1 MENLTIDGEEIEFDS
16 LGQEGK
22 VLVNRLVELKT
33 QLGQVELQ
41 QQELH
46 LLINAYAAS
55 LKNSIH
61 PVEEEDQLEEQ
72 VM

>member
-1 MENLTIDGEEIEFDS
+1 MESLIIDGKEIEFDS

-22 VLVNRLVELKT
+22 VLVKRLVELKT

-46 LLINAYAAS
+46 LLINAYAS
-55 LKNSIH
+55 SIKNSIQ
-61 PVEEEDQLEEQ
+61 PVEDEQEEQ

>member
-1 MENLTIDGEEIEFDS
+1 MENVTIDGQEIEFDD
-16 LGQEGK
+16 LPQEGK

-46 LLINAYAAS
+46 LLINAYASS
-55 LKNSIH
+55 LKNSIQ
-61 PVEEEDQLEEQ
+61 PVEEGEQEEQ

>member
-61 PVEEEDQLEEQ
+61 PVEEEDQQEEQ

>member
-61 PVEEEDQLEEQ
+61 PVEEEDQPEEQ

>member
-1 MENLTIDGEEIEFDS
+1 MENVTIDGQEIEFDD
-16 LGQEGK
+16 LPQEGK

-46 LLINAYAAS
+46 LLINAYASS
-55 LKNSIH
+55 LKNSIQ
-61 PVEEEDQLEEQ
+61 PVEEGEPEEQ

>member
-1 MENLTIDGEEIEFDS
+1 MENVTIDGQEIEFDD
-16 LGQEGK
+16 LPQEGK

-46 LLINAYAAS
+46 LLINAYAS
-55 LKNSIH
+55 GLKNSIQ
-61 PVEEEDQLEEQ
+61 PVEEGEPEEQ